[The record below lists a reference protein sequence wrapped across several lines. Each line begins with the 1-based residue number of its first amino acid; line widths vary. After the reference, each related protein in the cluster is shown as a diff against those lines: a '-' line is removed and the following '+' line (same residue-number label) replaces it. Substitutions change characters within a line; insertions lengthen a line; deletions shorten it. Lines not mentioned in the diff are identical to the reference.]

1 MSYYNF
7 APPFYQGFPDNGV
20 QGTPTE
26 AQVSIADQF
35 LPPYG
40 ITMGDL
46 NPLQIDSNNYPTN
59 LIGTAM
65 TGSTGGS
72 SGSVLP
78 ATPFLVTAYGQT
90 TEGIIQ
96 FFLMKGSSLHNVSP
110 NQYAPYNFNYYFVPA
125 NDLLDYSRLVVAY
138 YNLDTS
144 NNNAVKLYDASLIS
158 NGNNVNNALLYGM
171 VYGDYKGNNDTFGIW
186 PTTINAVNDVNNPPS
201 GNPIDSD
208 LPKDVHQVTVS
219 INFFE
224 LPNPLNT
231 SAVDLNLKS
240 GKFYHTSRINVVST
254 EGIENG
260 YSDYN
265 VDGFFS
271 GFGMGYPMNFNYAYA
286 PITSYVAPTITNGYQ
301 IIENAQ
307 AQTWPSPLNVNVY
320 SLQSSNI
327 TNYVDFSYGAYNNS
341 ENYGANNIT
350 DLINNFDSN
359 AFIQCSCSTNNE
371 CTTPSSNYFQ
381 NNCDTIQ
388 AGIMQNL
395 TYQFIPVTQLR
406 SNNYNIV
413 SDYTKPGVTGT
424 YGATGATGFNPYGN
438 APVNPYLITT
448 LPQGI
453 NFSNTGFTGPTGPGQ
468 SPIPTGTFPISLEN
482 LIDSSNTNTGY
493 TQAQNSLIGA
503 WANFPSNSQFICDRE
518 IGSLSYCGFTDY
530 YDSLFG
536 TSYQYGTCGS
546 TGFAQTPF
554 QKGACPPGPTGIA
567 QVCVPN
573 FEFLDPNNPY
583 NTISNPP
590 FICVPENIGIT
601 AEKML
606 FYETFIPPFPSGPNS
621 TYPNYNIKPIPAPA
635 EEPKTNK
642 LFLYLAIA
650 LGIVFLLFIIFIIFR
665 VISNKSK
672 FILSKNNS
680 NIQ

>member
-1 MSYYNF
+1 MSYNF
-7 APPFYQGFPDNGV
+7 IGPFYQVFPDNGI
-20 QGTPTE
+20 QNTPTE
-26 AQVSIADQF
+26 VQVSVADQF

-46 NPLQIDSNNYPTN
+46 NPLQVDSNNYPTN
-59 LIGTAM
+59 LIGTGM

-78 ATPFLVTAYGQT
+78 ATPFLITAYGQT
-90 TEGIIQ
+90 TQGIIQ
-96 FFLMKGSSLHNVSP
+96 FFLMKGSALQGVSSD
-110 NQYAPYNFNYYFVPA
+110 QQAPYNFNYYFVPA

-138 YNLDTS
+138 YNFDVP
-144 NNNAVKLYDASLIS
+144 NQNAVNLYDASLIPTNS
-158 NGNNVNNALLYGM
+158 STYDMKNALLYGITR
-171 VYGDYKGNNDTFGIW
+171 GDYKGNNDTLGLW
-186 PTTINAVNDVNNPPS
+186 PCKKNSASEINNNY
-201 GNPIDSD
+201 GQLDETA
-208 LPKDVHQVTVS
+208 HEVTVS

-224 LPNPLNT
+224 LPNPSNT
-231 SAVDLNLKS
+231 ATSDLNLKS
-240 GKFYHTSRINVVST
+240 GKFYHPSRINVVST

-327 TNYVDFSYGAYNNS
+327 TSYVDFAYGWTLSDNTSFSNF
-341 ENYGANNIT
+341 T
-350 DLINNFDSN
+350 TLINSFDSN

-371 CTTPSSNYFQ
+371 CTTSSSNYFQ

-424 YGATGATGFNPYGN
+424 YGDTGATGFNPYGN
-438 APVNPYLITT
+438 APANPYLITT

-468 SPIPTGTFPISLEN
+468 SPIPIGTFPISLEN
-482 LIDSSNTNTGY
+482 LIDSSNGNTGY

-503 WANFPSNSQFICDRE
+503 WANFPNNTQFICDRE

-530 YDSLFG
+530 YDSLFA

-546 TGFAQTPF
+546 TGFGQTPF
-554 QKGACPPGPTGIA
+554 QKGACPPGPTGVA

-583 NTISNPP
+583 NAILNPP
-590 FICVPENIGIT
+590 FICVPENVGIT
-601 AEKML
+601 AEKMA
-606 FYETFIPPFPSGPNS
+606 FYETFVPPFPAGPNS
-621 TYPNYNIKPIPAPA
+621 TYPDYNVRPIPTPG
-635 EEPKTNK
+635 EETKTNN
-642 LFLYLAIA
+642 LFLYFAIA
-650 LGIVFLLFIIFIIFR
+650 LGVILLVFIIFIIYR
-665 VISNKSK
+665 IISSKSK
-672 FILSKNNS
+672 FILSKNNN
-680 NIQ
+680 NI

>member
-1 MSYYNF
+1 MSFNF
-7 APPFYQGFPDNGV
+7 IPPFWQGFPDNGV

-26 AQVSIADQF
+26 AQVSVADQF

-46 NPLQIDSNNYPTN
+46 NPLQVDSNNYPTN

-96 FFLMKGSSLHNVSP
+96 FFLMKGSSLQTSSASYVSP
-110 NQYAPYNFNYYFVPA
+110 SKFNYYFVPA

-138 YNLDTS
+138 YNLDVP
-144 NNNAVKLYDASLIS
+144 NNNAVQLYDASLIPPNS
-158 NGNNVNNALLYGM
+158 STYDMTNALLYGG
-171 VYGDYKGNNDTFGIW
+171 VSSDFKGNNDTFGIW
-186 PTTINAVNDVNNPPS
+186 PLTKDGVNDINADVRVLF
-201 GNPIDSD
+201 D
-208 LPKDVHQVTVS
+208 KKMHQVTVS

-224 LPNPLNT
+224 LPNPANT
-231 SAVDLNLKS
+231 STTDLNLKS
-240 GKFYHTSRINVVST
+240 GKFYHPSRINVVST

-286 PITSYVAPTITNGYQ
+286 PVTSYVAPTITNGYQ

-307 AQTWPSPLNVNVY
+307 AQTWPAPLNVNVY

-327 TNYVDFSYGAYNNS
+327 SSYVDYAYGWSNTNS
-341 ENYGANNIT
+341 DSDFRT
-350 DLINNFDSN
+350 LINNFDSN

-371 CTTPSSNYFQ
+371 CATSSSNYFQ

-406 SNNYNIV
+406 SNNYNVV

-424 YGATGATGFNPYGN
+424 YGSTGATGFNPYGN
-438 APVNPYLITT
+438 APANLYLNTT

-482 LIDSSNTNTGY
+482 LIDSSNGNTGY
-493 TQAQNSLIGA
+493 TPAQNSLIGA
-503 WANFPSNSQFICDRE
+503 WANFPNNTQFICDRE

-546 TGFAQTPF
+546 TGFGQTPF

-590 FICVPENIGIT
+590 FICVPENVGIA

-606 FYETFIPPFPSGPNS
+606 FYETFVPPFPAGPNS
-621 TYPNYNIKPIPAPA
+621 TYPNYNIKPVSTPAA
-635 EEPKTNK
+635 EPETSK

-672 FILSKNNS
+672 FILSKNNP
-680 NIQ
+680 NT